1 MFLLYETMLVMQSRM
16 RPTASGKCCLAGTVQ
31 AAHPLQLMTYLL
43 ASCKQVLLLNTENA
57 QQQHLL
63 QQCPMMRFRE
73 QCHRQQG

>member
-1 MFLLYETMLVMQSRM
+1 MFLMYETKLAMQSRM

-31 AAHPLQLMTYLL
+31 AAHPLQMMTYLL

-63 QQCPMMRFRE
+63 QQCPVMLCKKQR
-73 QCHRQQG
+73 HRQG